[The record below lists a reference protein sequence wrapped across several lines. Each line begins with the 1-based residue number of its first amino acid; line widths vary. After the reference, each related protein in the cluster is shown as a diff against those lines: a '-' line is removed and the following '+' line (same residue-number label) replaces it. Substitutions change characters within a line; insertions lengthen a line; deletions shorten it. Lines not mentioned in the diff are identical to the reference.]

1 MHVPSLPH
9 TQFSGCAQAASATCS
24 TVSCWPCCLLLY
36 NPSCLSR
43 VEDDSTTTSH
53 SNIRDVERKILG
65 PTRKVLYH
73 LRRRSRC
80 PNNLTSSGRTQKTE
94 SEEQSLRDVAASKQ
108 VSQQNRQTVSRRLS
122 FERTSRTGE
131 ARQTQGTPCD
141 IGRGAGTATSSR
153 SGGGTGI
160 WFHLQS
166 HRRGRSYLLVQSR
179 R

>member
-1 MHVPSLPH
+1 VHVPSLTH

-73 LRRRSRC
+73 LRRRNRC
-80 PNNLTSSGRTQKTE
+80 PNNLTSSGRTQINRIRRTE
-94 SEEQSLRDVAASKQ
+94 LAGCRCFQAGEPTKSADGQQTSFLRTNQS
-108 VSQQNRQTVSRRLS
+108 NRRSLPNPRHTV
-122 FERTSRTGE
+122 
-131 ARQTQGTPCD
+131 
-141 IGRGAGTATSSR
+141 
-153 SGGGTGI
+153 
-160 WFHLQS
+160 
-166 HRRGRSYLLVQSR
+166 
-179 R
+179 